1 MCCGGQLFIIL
12 GKNLQGFE
20 LLRELVLQGA
30 DGCCRPCPPVCLCL
44 SHSLLASAGHL
55 VLSMALGHLTSARG
69 SGEGLLSGRL
79 AFLRQLTD
87 VPSL

>member
-1 MCCGGQLFIIL
+1 MGAAVPV
-12 GKNLQGFE
+12 
-20 LLRELVLQGA
+20 LLCASVSLT
-30 DGCCRPCPPVCLCL
+30 LC
-44 SHSLLASAGHL
+44 LLASAGHL